1 MSNKI
6 LYIFISIIIS
16 QYSHTYGCDK
26 NIVIYQGTEYRI
38 SDNNLT
44 FCLLDHLT
52 AQNTDESKI
61 SENLETFFYIC
72 KISDG
77 ALSEALSPYCMK
89 VALRYTHEF
98 IEKLETDTT
107 LIKVI
112 GLLISDEF
120 YFNSHSAQAVGGIE
134 GFIKKLQQTA
144 TNKSSNDIINSLK
157 SEIEKNVRQFDY

>member
-98 IEKLETDTT
+98 IEKLETMIASQNHSVWWENIIYNIANDQSVYVKEIDGKFWAEVDYIEDYERI
-107 LIKVI
+107 LKFRKINIRDVI
-112 GLLISDEF
+112 DLD
-120 YFNSHSAQAVGGIE
+120 
-134 GFIKKLQQTA
+134 
-144 TNKSSNDIINSLK
+144 
-157 SEIEKNVRQFDY
+157 